1 MSFCYWPL
9 LAVSFAALVVAAA
22 ALAWAEQLREL
33 ERELVGSECRI
44 PHSGIARQPIQAEA
58 TAIAERAWA

>member
-1 MSFCYWPL
+1 VTCYL

-22 ALAWAEQLREL
+22 ALAWAEHLVEL
-33 ERELVGSECRI
+33 EREMTGVGPATTPDDRRATGVQE
-44 PHSGIARQPIQAEA
+44 EA